1 MEWSEAKKMIH
12 KNITEGM
19 DINTKRSS
27 FRKVIAVQEEKFI
40 VQIGEKSKI
49 KVPWSMLEKCF
60 PSLKDDGGYNGKVF
74 RSNYKEEA
82 KVHPCYVH
90 AVGMIFKKT
99 EIANS
104 DAKESNYYLKK

>member
-1 MEWSEAKKMIH
+1 MEWSEAREMIQ

-27 FRKVIAVQEEKFI
+27 FRKVIAVQKKGFV
-40 VQIGEKSKI
+40 VQIGKANQI
-49 KVPWSMLEKCF
+49 MVALSMLEKCF

-82 KVHPCYVH
+82 ELHSCYVH
-90 AVGMIFKKT
+90 VVGMIFKKAG
-99 EIANS
+99 IATSN
-104 DAKESNYYLKK
+104 AEESSYYFKK